1 MIQVFFQNFL
11 TKKPNNLKKKHP
23 KLPRNSFLISG
34 QILLRLIREKSSYL
48 GNNSKFIQQRFFLKI
63 IRLMGV
69 FEDKHSQQIQ
79 DIVDLEIKL
88 LYSAV
93 NQEPD
98 VKIVVKEEKNQPKMI
113 MGQAKL
119 SKKDQE

>member
-1 MIQVFFQNFL
+1 
-11 TKKPNNLKKKHP
+11 
-23 KLPRNSFLISG
+23 
-34 QILLRLIREKSSYL
+34 
-48 GNNSKFIQQRFFLKI
+48 
-63 IRLMGV
+63 MGV

-98 VKIVVKEEKNQPKMI
+98 VKNVVKEEKNQPKMI

-119 SKKDQE
+119 SKNDQE